1 LPHIKEISPG
11 AGSKGLQFPPISSSK
26 VGAILSTLFFPVSAQ
41 QLPEPARGI
50 TDRPIAYGRKG
61 RVKYRGTYWSAQ
73 LYQPDRQ
80 LVISTGDPVN
90 IVAIQGI
97 TLLVVPVNSF

>member
-1 LPHIKEISPG
+1 MLHVGQQAQNPILRIFRQLGFLAQLLP
-11 AGSKGLQFPPISSSK
+11 Q
-26 VGAILSTLFFPVSAQ
+26 
-41 QLPEPARGI
+41 PEKGI

-80 LVISTGDPVN
+80 VVILTGEPVS
-90 IVAIQGI
+90 ILAIQGI
-97 TLLVVPVNSF
+97 TLLVVPATSL